1 MGKTSLIIKRE
12 YLSRVK
18 KKSFIIMTILGPLL
32 MAGLFIAT
40 IWLTLSND
48 EKQNVLIVDEVQ
60 LFSQLP
66 SSSNVN
72 FDYTIQPIEEAKA
85 AFHGSD
91 YTAMLYIPSNI
102 LHSNTAMLFF
112 KKQPGFVAQKYIES
126 KVESK
131 IEDIKLIGSNID
143 KDAYR
148 QVKTNIHL
156 SNISFKEL
164 GKEEEA
170 SKEAGFVGFIFAI
183 IIYMFIFL
191 YGVQVMRGVIEE
203 KTSRIVEVIISSVKP
218 FQLML
223 GKIIGVALVG
233 LTQFILWVIL
243 TAGIVAGVQAYMMKD
258 GQYSQE
264 QMVHPSQM
272 SAQMLQETV
281 SNDNTPKLDSN
292 EVMALL
298 ERINFPYMLGMFLF
312 FFLGG
317 YLLYSAMFAAIGA
330 AVDSESDTQQFMMPV
345 TLPLIFAFIVAQFS
359 MQNPEGAAATWFS
372 IIPFTSPVVMM
383 VRIASVPF
391 DALKWDLIASMVLL
405 ILGFLG
411 TTWFAAKIYRT
422 GILMYGKKVNYKELW
437 KWLFYRA

>member
-191 YGVQVMRGVIEE
+191 
-203 KTSRIVEVIISSVKP
+203 
-218 FQLML
+218 
-223 GKIIGVALVG
+223 
-233 LTQFILWVIL
+233 
-243 TAGIVAGVQAYMMKD
+243 
-258 GQYSQE
+258 
-264 QMVHPSQM
+264 
-272 SAQMLQETV
+272 
-281 SNDNTPKLDSN
+281 
-292 EVMALL
+292 
-298 ERINFPYMLGMFLF
+298 
-312 FFLGG
+312 
-317 YLLYSAMFAAIGA
+317 
-330 AVDSESDTQQFMMPV
+330 
-345 TLPLIFAFIVAQFS
+345 
-359 MQNPEGAAATWFS
+359 
-372 IIPFTSPVVMM
+372 
-383 VRIASVPF
+383 
-391 DALKWDLIASMVLL
+391 
-405 ILGFLG
+405 
-411 TTWFAAKIYRT
+411 
-422 GILMYGKKVNYKELW
+422 
-437 KWLFYRA
+437 